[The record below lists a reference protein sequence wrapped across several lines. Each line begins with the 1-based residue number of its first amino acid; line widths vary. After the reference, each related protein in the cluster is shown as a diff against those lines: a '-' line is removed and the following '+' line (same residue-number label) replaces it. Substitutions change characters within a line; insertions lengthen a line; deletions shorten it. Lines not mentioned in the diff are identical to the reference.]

1 MLVTSKPVVIVLVLL
16 ALSILVLLFIYIL
29 LMMFV
34 YKAGPACTHNGV
46 PNYNTAADCTPICA
60 DAPTAFNNDIS
71 YYFW

>member
-1 MLVTSKPVVIVLVLL
+1 
-16 ALSILVLLFIYIL
+16 
-29 LMMFV
+29 MMFV

-46 PNYNTAADCTPICA
+46 PNYNTATDCTPICA